1 MQQHTRP
8 IAKLFLAGILAVAP
22 VTLAACGNEGAGDD
36 TAAGDDP
43 AGSDEVWSAGDLLEQ
58 REGEG
63 AEADVEADAD
73 AGFNGSYGSGFYE
86 QSSDLVGEE
95 VTVSA
100 TVDQVVDPNSFSITG
115 VEDTS
120 AEPLLVVGSDIAGV
134 LEDGQVLLVTGTVQ
148 SGFDEVAVEEELGL
162 DLTDDAF
169 GDFAGQQ
176 YIVAESVD
184 IEVPAEDE

>member
-22 VTLAACGNEGAGDD
+22 FSLAACGNEGAGDD
-36 TAAGDDP
+36 TAAGDD
-43 AGSDEVWSAGDLLEQ
+43 ASGADDVWSAGDLLEEQ
-58 REGEG
+58 EQEG
-63 AEADVEADAD
+63 VEADAGADGD
-73 AGFNGSYGSGFYE
+73 AGYNGSYDSGFYE
-86 QSSDLVGEE
+86 QSSALVGEE

-100 TVDQVVDPNSFSITG
+100 TVDEVVDPNSFSITG

-162 DLTDDAF
+162 DLTDDAYT
-169 GDFAGQQ
+169 DFAGRE
-176 YIVAESVD
+176 YIVADSVD
-184 IEVPAEDE
+184 IQGPAEE